1 MRRHRG
7 RDRHRTCISQ
17 FAEGAPTRAARRRVR
32 ARGPLR
38 EQRLPSTAGRALLC
52 TLPEAGGK
60 RTYDAMTCALA
71 RSIVI
76 SPALERVLW
85 RTMLCRVCS
94 ADEQRQRHTDRTP
107 TPVTS
112 GDVQEPRRTLGDLT
126 GLTVSVDAHLGRI
139 QRKCRNGSAGETR
152 LAQRSGCQ
160 AQMTGAIIYDATSI
174 A

>member
-38 EQRLPSTAGRALLC
+38 EQRLPSTAGGALLC

-94 ADEQRQRHTDRTP
+94 ADEQRQRHKDRTP

-112 GDVQEPRRTLGDLT
+112 GDVQEPRRTLGGPDRTHRVRGRASRENTAL
-126 GLTVSVDAHLGRI
+126 VSEWLGGRDEA
-139 QRKCRNGSAGETR
+139 SAAEW
-152 LAQRSGCQ
+152 LP
-160 AQMTGAIIYDATSI
+160 GADDRCNYI
-174 A
+174 